1 MPVSPLQSG
10 AYWVQSSLTESFH
23 LAAAMA
29 ATFLVLALRP
39 LYYSGIKETTSI
51 LMILLLATISA
62 FVVRVFA
69 AKLISQRYG
78 MWTEFRIDRTGLFV
92 SLLTAIPFLPFRI
105 LVPGRIFIIG
115 TRGTRMKIGRIA
127 LVGIL
132 ATVALAMAFLSAR
145 SSSNNLAY
153 AAALNADL
161 ALFSLFPFGSLDDK
175 KVLDWDRRIWFIAL
189 AITLTLR
196 LYLILK

>member
-1 MPVSPLQSG
+1 MPFNYPKCGNSYCAEHRVPETHRCPGLAVSPATAIIRESRVEAVVPVSPLQSG

-92 SLLTAIPFLPFRI
+92 SLLTASPSFPSEYLCLEGF
-105 LVPGRIFIIG
+105 
-115 TRGTRMKIGRIA
+115 
-127 LVGIL
+127 
-132 ATVALAMAFLSAR
+132 
-145 SSSNNLAY
+145 SSSEQE
-153 AAALNADL
+153 
-161 ALFSLFPFGSLDDK
+161 G
-175 KVLDWDRRIWFIAL
+175 RG
-189 AITLTLR
+189 
-196 LYLILK
+196 

>member
-1 MPVSPLQSG
+1 MFRP
-10 AYWVQSSLTESFH
+10 SSNPGH
-23 LAAAMA
+23 C
-29 ATFLVLALRP
+29 
-39 LYYSGIKETTSI
+39 YHHGIEGGSSRARLTTSVRR
-51 LMILLLATISA
+51 LLGP
-62 FVVRVFA
+62 VQPYRVFPPSSCHGSNFPR
-69 AKLISQRYG
+69 LGTETPVLQRDQRNDEHSHDTPACYDFC
-78 MWTEFRIDRTGLFV
+78 FRRPRFCGQAD
-92 SLLTAIPFLPFRI
+92 LTAILFLPFRI

-115 TRGTRMKIGRIA
+115 IRGTRMKIGRIA

-145 SSSNNLAY
+145 SSSNNPAY

-161 ALFSLFPFGSLDDK
+161 ALFRLFPFGSLDGK